1 MLTLPLPF
9 DMPLTC
15 RCGHCKN
22 AAPEVKKAAR
32 ALKGVA
38 NIGVVDGD
46 KAGAVA
52 QKLGVKG
59 FPTFKLIVDGKVSDY
74 NGGRDANAMV
84 GAVMKEVQELVR
96 GRMGGK
102 ASGSSG
108 SGSGS
113 KKASG
118 GSGSGGNS
126 NEPGH
131 GKHVIKGTAANF
143 DKEVLNAAE
152 PVLVEFYAPW

>member
-1 MLTLPLPF
+1 M
-9 DMPLTC
+9 
-15 RCGHCKN
+15 
-22 AAPEVKKAAR
+22 KKAAK

-52 QKLGVKG
+52 QKLGVSG

-84 GAVMKEVQELVR
+84 GAVMKEVTDLVR

-102 ASGSSG
+102 ASSSG
-108 SGSGS
+108 SGSSGS

-118 GSGSGGNS
+118 GAGSGSGSNS

-143 DKEVLNAAE
+143 EKEVLNAAE

>member
-1 MLTLPLPF
+1 M
-9 DMPLTC
+9 
-15 RCGHCKN
+15 
-22 AAPEVKKAAR
+22 KKAAR

-38 NIGVVDGD
+38 NVGVVDGD

-59 FPTFKLIVDGKVSDY
+59 FPTFVLIVDGKSKEF
-74 NGGRDANAMV
+74 NGGRDANSMV
-84 GAVMKEVQELVR
+84 GAVMKEVQDLVR
-96 GRMGGK
+96 ARMGGK
-102 ASGSSG
+102 ASSGGSS

-113 KKASG
+113 KKAG
-118 GSGSGGNS
+118 GSGSGSGGS
-126 NEPGH
+126 NEPGA
-131 GKHVIKGTAANF
+131 GKHVIKGTVANF